1 MTIKECVKKYTV
13 YLKNITH
20 IPAKEVEILIMHLLD
35 KNVIWL
41 HLNYDKAFTKEL
53 ELEKLVKKR
62 ATNFPLE
69 YIIKKASFYGEQF
82 FTDVDVLIPRPETE
96 LLVENAFEILKEVKN
111 QEKSIKILEI
121 GVILL
126 EIHRVNY
133 FLHPVIKTGNIP
145 ITYDG
150 YFYILLEFID
160 SCEIS
165 FSSKRLFIGAT
176 VYGYEVGSC
185 IFQSLYKV
193 DEEIIILPAE
203 SRFYRNRYLYCIR
216 HFFNDFKCGIAID
229 HK

>member
-82 FTDVDVLIPRPETE
+82 FTDEEVLIPRPETE
-96 LLVENAFEILKEVKN
+96 LLVENAFEILKDINTK
-111 QEKSIKILEI
+111 EKAIKVHRQGDSWATHCCGPACHASNLASGSSTVFVNGKQI
-121 GVILL
+121 GRIGD
-126 EIHRVNY
+126 
-133 FLHPVIKTGNIP
+133 PVACG
-145 ITYDG
+145 
-150 YFYILLEFID
+150 
-160 SCEIS
+160 SVV
-165 FSSKRLFIGAT
+165 A
-176 VYGYEVGSC
+176 VGSGNV
-185 IFQSLYKV
+185 F
-193 DEEIIILPAE
+193 A
-203 SRFYRNRYLYCIR
+203 N
-216 HFFNDFKCGIAID
+216 
-229 HK
+229 

>member
-82 FTDVDVLIPRPETE
+82 FTDEDVLIPRPETE
-96 LLVENAFEILKEVKN
+96 LLVENAFEILKNVKN
-111 QEKSIKILEI
+111 QEKAIKVLEI
-121 GVILL
+121 GTGSGIISVMLAQLLKDNEAIIDNELLSAQGKHVDMGGYYKPDEILTTKAMRPSETFNKSL
-126 EIHRVNY
+126 E
-133 FLHPVIKTGNIP
+133 
-145 ITYDG
+145 
-150 YFYILLEFID
+150 
-160 SCEIS
+160 
-165 FSSKRLFIGAT
+165 
-176 VYGYEVGSC
+176 
-185 IFQSLYKV
+185 SL
-193 DEEIIILPAE
+193 
-203 SRFYRNRYLYCIR
+203 NR
-216 HFFNDFKCGIAID
+216 
-229 HK
+229 